1 MDAEEK
7 KRQIT
12 EKYTKTL
19 KLKNRILVFNSGNFR
34 IDTLDRDIKW
44 ATERKQF
51 SKTQLD
57 GIIKIRKL
65 KQDLIKKHKQRL
77 DRK

>member
-44 ATERKQF
+44 ATERK
-51 SKTQLD
+51 
-57 GIIKIRKL
+57 
-65 KQDLIKKHKQRL
+65 
-77 DRK
+77 